1 MNDFLFVLPL
11 QEAFNLGSYFGVW
24 TSDDYLSDIK
34 LLLPNFVLLFLGC
47 FLLAS
52 FAS

>member
-11 QEAFNLGSYFGVW
+11 QEAFNLGSYFGFW

-34 LLLPNFVLLFLGC
+34 LLLPNFVVVSRLLFSL
-47 FLLAS
+47 F
-52 FAS
+52 FAT